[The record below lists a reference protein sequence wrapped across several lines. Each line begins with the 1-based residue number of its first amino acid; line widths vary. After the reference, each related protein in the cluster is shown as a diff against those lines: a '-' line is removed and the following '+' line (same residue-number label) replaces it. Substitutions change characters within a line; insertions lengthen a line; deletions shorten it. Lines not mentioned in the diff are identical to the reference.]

1 MHFLALPRRF
11 ADGGLCPGAA
21 MQYDGQIPGSNW
33 GQGPVPPAG
42 MSRSPV
48 SLRKKIA
55 DSPRVNRA
63 VEGLFAAYVRFAFR
77 TSRWTR
83 SGFEEMDACVRR
95 GEPVI
100 FVLWHQ
106 RLIMAP
112 YLFDTSLG
120 RICALTSAARA
131 GRLAGQ
137 ILVRLGFETIPM
149 SSHKRHVALSREVLR
164 RTRDGCS
171 IGIAAD
177 GPRGPAR
184 VSSTVPVVWARMTG
198 CRVFTVAFAEKKV
211 MALPTWDRQM
221 LPLPFSRGVLMCREW
236 TDVVPKKP
244 DDEQVETL
252 RQSLEASLDAITD
265 AADTAAGRRSEDP
278 KTLSD

>member
-1 MHFLALPRRF
+1 M
-11 ADGGLCPGAA
+11 
-21 MQYDGQIPGSNW
+21 
-33 GQGPVPPAG
+33 
-42 MSRSPV
+42 
-48 SLRKKIA
+48 SLRKRIA
-55 DSPRVNRA
+55 DSPRFNRSI
-63 VEGLFAAYVRFAFR
+63 ESMFAAYVRFAHR
-77 TSRWTR
+77 TSDWQR
-83 SGFEEMDACVRR
+83 SGFEEMDACVAR

-164 RTRDGCS
+164 RTNQGCS

-184 VSSTVPVVWARMTG
+184 ISSGVPITWARMTG
-198 CRVFTVAFAEKKV
+198 CRVFTVAFAQRKV
-211 MALPTWDRQM
+211 LKLPTWDKQM
-221 LPLPFSRGVLMCREW
+221 LPLPFSTGVLMCQEWRE
-236 TDVVPKKP
+236 TVPKKP
-244 DDEQVETL
+244 SDEEIETL
-252 RQSLEASLDAITD
+252 RKSLEASLDEITD
-265 AADTAAGRRSEDP
+265 KADRAAGRQVDRTKP
-278 KTLSD
+278 

>member
-1 MHFLALPRRF
+1 M
-11 ADGGLCPGAA
+11 
-21 MQYDGQIPGSNW
+21 
-33 GQGPVPPAG
+33 
-42 MSRSPV
+42 

-55 DSPRVNRA
+55 DSRWFNRGIEA
-63 VEGLFAAYVRFAFR
+63 LITGYVRFAHA
-77 TSRWTR
+77 TSQWERR
-83 SGFEEMDACVRR
+83 GFEAMDDCVRN

-112 YLFDTSLG
+112 FLFDTSLG
-120 RICALTSAARA
+120 RICALTSSARA

-137 ILVRLGFETIPM
+137 ILVRMGFDTIPM

-164 RTRDGCS
+164 LFNDGVS

-184 VSSTVPVVWARMTG
+184 ISSTVPLVWARMTG
-198 CRVFTVAFAEKKV
+198 ARVFTVAFAERRVLK
-211 MALPTWDRQM
+211 LPTWDQQM

-236 TDVVPKKP
+236 TETVPRKASDGETEALRLGIQAAL
-244 DDEQVETL
+244 DD
-252 RQSLEASLDAITD
+252 ITD
-265 AADTAAGRRSEDP
+265 AADAAVGR
-278 KTLSD
+278 

>member
-1 MHFLALPRRF
+1 M
-11 ADGGLCPGAA
+11 
-21 MQYDGQIPGSNW
+21 
-33 GQGPVPPAG
+33 
-42 MSRSPV
+42 

-55 DSPRVNRA
+55 DSAWFNNGA
-63 VEGLFAAYVRFAFR
+63 QSLITSYVRFAHR
-77 TSRWTR
+77 TSTWERT
-83 SGFEEMDACVRR
+83 GFEAMDECVRN

-137 ILVRLGFETIPM
+137 VLVRLGFDTIPM
-149 SSHKRHVALSREVLR
+149 SSHKRHVALSRDVLKLIKQG
-164 RTRDGCS
+164 TS

-184 VSSTVPVVWARMTG
+184 ESSTVPLVWARMTG
-198 CRVFTVAFAEKKV
+198 CRVFTVAFAEKRV
-211 MALPTWDRQM
+211 YRLPTWDQQM
-221 LPLPFSRGVLMCREW
+221 LPAPWSKGVLMCKEW
-236 TDVVPKKP
+236 TDPVPKRP
-244 DDEQVETL
+244 DDAEMERL
-252 RQSLEASLDAITD
+252 RLSLQASLDEITD
-265 AADTAAGRRSEDP
+265 TADAAVR
-278 KTLSD
+278 

>member
-1 MHFLALPRRF
+1 M
-11 ADGGLCPGAA
+11 
-21 MQYDGQIPGSNW
+21 
-33 GQGPVPPAG
+33 
-42 MSRSPV
+42 

-55 DSPRVNRA
+55 DSPRFNRMI
-63 VEGLFAAYVRFAFR
+63 EGLFARYVSFAFR
-77 TSRWTR
+77 TSRWQR
-83 SGFEEMDACVRR
+83 SGCEDMDAAVAS
-95 GEPVI
+95 GAPVI

-112 YLFDTSLG
+112 FIFDTSLG

-164 RTRDGCS
+164 RTKEGCS

-184 VSSTVPVVWARMTG
+184 VSSGVPITWARMTG
-198 CRVFTVAFAEKKV
+198 CRVFTVAFAERRVLK
-211 MALPTWDRQM
+211 MPTWDKQM
-221 LPLPFSRGVLMCREW
+221 LPLPFSRGVLICQEW
-236 TDVVPKKP
+236 TDPVPKKP
-244 DDEQVETL
+244 SEDEAEAL
-252 RQSLEASLDAITD
+252 RLSLQAALDEITD
-265 AADTAAGRRSEDP
+265 QADLAVGRPTEPR
-278 KTLSD
+278 

>member
-1 MHFLALPRRF
+1 M
-11 ADGGLCPGAA
+11 
-21 MQYDGQIPGSNW
+21 
-33 GQGPVPPAG
+33 
-42 MSRSPV
+42 
-48 SLRKKIA
+48 SLRKRIA
-55 DSPRVNRA
+55 DSPRFNRTI
-63 VEGLFAAYVRFAFR
+63 EGLFAAYVRFAYR
-77 TSRWTR
+77 TSRWQR
-83 SGFEEMDACVRR
+83 SGFEEMDACVKR

-164 RTRDGCS
+164 RTKEGCS

-184 VSSTVPVVWARMTG
+184 ISSGVPITWARMTG

-211 MALPTWDRQM
+211 LKLPTWDKQM
-221 LPLPFSRGVLMCREW
+221 LPLPFSRGVLICQEW
-236 TDVVPKKP
+236 QETVPKKP
-244 DDEQVETL
+244 TDDEAEAL
-252 RQSLEASLDAITD
+252 RQSLETSLDQITD
-265 AADTAAGRRSEDP
+265 KADQAAGRAPDP
-278 KTLSD
+278 IKSA

>member
-1 MHFLALPRRF
+1 MTGKNEGKCL
-11 ADGGLCPGAA
+11 
-21 MQYDGQIPGSNW
+21 
-33 GQGPVPPAG
+33 
-42 MSRSPV
+42 

-55 DSPRVNRA
+55 DSRRVNRA
-63 VEGLFAAYVRFAFR
+63 VEAFFAHYVSFAFR
-77 TSRWTR
+77 TSRWRR
-83 SGFEEMDACVRR
+83 SGFEEMDACVAR

-120 RICALTSAARA
+120 RICALTSASRA

-164 RTRDGCS
+164 RTKEGCS

-184 VSSTVPVVWARMTG
+184 ISSGVPITWARMTG
-198 CRVFTVAFAEKKV
+198 CRVFTVAFAERRVIK
-211 MALPTWDRQM
+211 LPTWDKQM
-221 LPLPFSRGVLMCREW
+221 LPLPFSRGVLICQEW
-236 TDVVPKKP
+236 RDEVPKKP
-244 DDEQVETL
+244 DDAKFEAL
-252 RQSLEASLDAITD
+252 RLSLEASLDEITD
-265 AADTAAGRRSEDP
+265 KADAEVGHSG
-278 KTLSD
+278 KNLKIQNN

>member
-1 MHFLALPRRF
+1 M
-11 ADGGLCPGAA
+11 
-21 MQYDGQIPGSNW
+21 
-33 GQGPVPPAG
+33 
-42 MSRSPV
+42 
-48 SLRKKIA
+48 SLRKRIA
-55 DSPRVNRA
+55 DSPRFNRTI
-63 VEGLFAAYVRFAFR
+63 EGLFAAYVRFAYR
-77 TSRWTR
+77 TSRWQR
-83 SGFEEMDACVRR
+83 SGFEEMDACVKR

-164 RTRDGCS
+164 RTKEGCS

-184 VSSTVPVVWARMTG
+184 ISSGVPITWARMTG

-211 MALPTWDRQM
+211 LKLPTWDKQM
-221 LPLPFSRGVLMCREW
+221 LPLPFSRGVLICQEW
-236 TDVVPKKP
+236 QETVPKKP
-244 DDEQVETL
+244 TDDEAEAL
-252 RQSLEASLDAITD
+252 RQSLEKALDQITD
-265 AADTAAGRRSEDP
+265 KADQAAGRAPDP
-278 KTLSD
+278 IKSA

>member
-1 MHFLALPRRF
+1 M
-11 ADGGLCPGAA
+11 
-21 MQYDGQIPGSNW
+21 
-33 GQGPVPPAG
+33 
-42 MSRSPV
+42 
-48 SLRKKIA
+48 SLRKRIA
-55 DSPRVNRA
+55 DSPRFNRTI
-63 VEGLFAAYVRFAFR
+63 EGLFAAYVRFAYR
-77 TSRWTR
+77 TSRWQR
-83 SGFEEMDACVRR
+83 SGFEEMDACVKR

-164 RTRDGCS
+164 RTKEGCS

-184 VSSTVPVVWARMTG
+184 ISSGVPITWARMTG

-211 MALPTWDRQM
+211 LKLPTWDKQM
-221 LPLPFSRGVLMCREW
+221 LPLPFSRGVLICQEW
-236 TDVVPKKP
+236 QETVPKKP
-244 DDEQVETL
+244 TDDEAEAL
-252 RQSLEASLDAITD
+252 RQSLEQALDQITD
-265 AADTAAGRRSEDP
+265 KADQAAERVPDP
-278 KTLSD
+278 IKSV

>member
-1 MHFLALPRRF
+1 M
-11 ADGGLCPGAA
+11 
-21 MQYDGQIPGSNW
+21 
-33 GQGPVPPAG
+33 
-42 MSRSPV
+42 

-55 DSPRVNRA
+55 NSQRANRA
-63 VEGLFAAYVRFAFR
+63 VEGLITAYVRFAFR
-77 TSRWTR
+77 TSRWSRT
-83 SGFEEMDACVRR
+83 GFEAMDDCVRN

-112 YLFDTSLG
+112 FLFDTSLG

-131 GRLAGQ
+131 GRMAGQ
-137 ILVRLGFETIPM
+137 ILVRMGFETIPM

-164 RTRDGCS
+164 RTRDGVS

-184 VSSTVPVVWARMTG
+184 ISSGVPITWARMTG

-211 MALPTWDRQM
+211 IKLPTWDRQM

-236 TDVVPKKP
+236 TDAVPKKP
-244 DDEQVETL
+244 NEAEAEAL
-252 RQSLEASLDAITD
+252 RQSLEAALDEITD
-265 AADTAAGRRSEDP
+265 KADRAAGRDLDGT
-278 KTLSD
+278 KAG

>member
-1 MHFLALPRRF
+1 M
-11 ADGGLCPGAA
+11 
-21 MQYDGQIPGSNW
+21 
-33 GQGPVPPAG
+33 
-42 MSRSPV
+42 
-48 SLRKKIA
+48 SLRKRIA
-55 DSPRVNRA
+55 DSPRFNRTI
-63 VEGLFAAYVRFAFR
+63 EGLFAAYVRFAYR
-77 TSRWTR
+77 TSRWQR
-83 SGFEEMDACVRR
+83 SGFEEMDACVKR

-164 RTRDGCS
+164 RTKEGCS

-184 VSSTVPVVWARMTG
+184 ISSGVPITWARMTG

-211 MALPTWDRQM
+211 LKLPTWDKQM
-221 LPLPFSRGVLMCREW
+221 LPLPFSRGVLICQEW
-236 TDVVPKKP
+236 QETVPKKP
-244 DDEQVETL
+244 TDDEAEAL
-252 RQSLEASLDAITD
+252 RQSLERALDQITD
-265 AADTAAGRRSEDP
+265 KADQAAGRAPDP
-278 KTLSD
+278 IKPA

>member
-1 MHFLALPRRF
+1 M
-11 ADGGLCPGAA
+11 
-21 MQYDGQIPGSNW
+21 
-33 GQGPVPPAG
+33 
-42 MSRSPV
+42 

-55 DSPRVNRA
+55 DNPRFNRFF
-63 VEGLFAAYVRFAFR
+63 EGLFAAYVSFAYR
-77 TSRWTR
+77 NSRWQRT
-83 SGFEEMDACVRR
+83 GFEEMDAAVSR

-164 RTRDGCS
+164 RTREGCS

-184 VSSTVPVVWARMTG
+184 ISSGVPITWARMTG
-198 CRVFTVAFAEKKV
+198 CRVFTVAFAERRVLK
-211 MALPTWDRQM
+211 MPTWDKQM
-221 LPLPFSRGVLMCREW
+221 LPMPFSRGVLICQEW
-236 TDVVPKKP
+236 TDPVPKKP
-244 DDEQVETL
+244 NENEAEALRLSLQSALNEITSQADEAV
-252 RQSLEASLDAITD
+252 
-265 AADTAAGRRSEDP
+265 GRTMDR
-278 KTLSD
+278 

>member
-1 MHFLALPRRF
+1 M
-11 ADGGLCPGAA
+11 
-21 MQYDGQIPGSNW
+21 
-33 GQGPVPPAG
+33 
-42 MSRSPV
+42 
-48 SLRKKIA
+48 SLRKRIA
-55 DSPRVNRA
+55 DSPRFNRTI
-63 VEGLFAAYVRFAFR
+63 EGLFAAYVRFAYR
-77 TSRWTR
+77 TSRWQR
-83 SGFEEMDACVRR
+83 SGFEEMDACVKR

-164 RTRDGCS
+164 RTKEGCS

-184 VSSTVPVVWARMTG
+184 ISSGVPITWARMTG

-211 MALPTWDRQM
+211 LKLPTWDKQM
-221 LPLPFSRGVLMCREW
+221 LPLPFSRGVLICQEW
-236 TDVVPKKP
+236 QETVPKKP
-244 DDEQVETL
+244 TDDEAEAL
-252 RQSLEASLDAITD
+252 RQSLEQALDQITD
-265 AADTAAGRRSEDP
+265 KADQAAERVPDP
-278 KTLSD
+278 IKSA

>member
-1 MHFLALPRRF
+1 MPRSGLRAAGF
-11 ADGGLCPGAA
+11 ARAGPCAKTGRKRAA
-21 MQYDGQIPGSNW
+21 Q
-33 GQGPVPPAG
+33 PAN
-42 MSRSPV
+42 SLETSLKTV
-48 SLRKKIA
+48 SLRKKFA
-55 DSPRVNRA
+55 DSPRVNSA
-63 VEGLFAAYVRFAFR
+63 IEALFASYVRFAFR

-83 SGFEEMDACVRR
+83 SGFEEMDNCVRR

-164 RTRDGCS
+164 RTREGCS

-198 CRVFTVAFAEKKV
+198 CRVFTVAFAERKV
-211 MALPTWDRQM
+211 IKLPTWDQQM

-236 TDVVPKKP
+236 TDEVPKKP
-244 DDEQVETL
+244 SDEQVEAL
-252 RQSLEASLDAITD
+252 RLSLESSLDSITD
-265 AADTAAGRRSEDP
+265 AADAAV
-278 KTLSD
+278 KTRKH

>member
-1 MHFLALPRRF
+1 M
-11 ADGGLCPGAA
+11 
-21 MQYDGQIPGSNW
+21 
-33 GQGPVPPAG
+33 
-42 MSRSPV
+42 
-48 SLRKKIA
+48 SLRKKLA
-55 DSPRVNRA
+55 DSPRLNRA
-63 VEGLFAAYVRFAFR
+63 IEGLLAAYVRFAYR

-120 RICALTSAARA
+120 RICALTSSARA

-164 RTRDGCS
+164 RTKEGCS

-198 CRVFTVAFAEKKV
+198 CRVFTVAFSERHV
-211 MALPTWDRQM
+211 IEMPTWDRQM
-221 LPLPFSRGVLMCREW
+221 LPLPFSKGTLMCQEW
-236 TDVVPKKP
+236 TDTVPKKP
-244 DDEQVETL
+244 SEEEVETL
-252 RQSLEASLDAITD
+252 RQSLEASLDAVTD
-265 AADTAAGRRSEDP
+265 AADAAAGRP
-278 KTLSD
+278 

>member
-1 MHFLALPRRF
+1 MR
-11 ADGGLCPGAA
+11 
-21 MQYDGQIPGSNW
+21 
-33 GQGPVPPAG
+33 
-42 MSRSPV
+42 
-48 SLRKKIA
+48 LRKKIA
-55 DSPRVNRA
+55 DSPRVNRFI
-63 VEGLFAAYVRFAFR
+63 EGLFAGYVSFAHRSSHWKR
-77 TSRWTR
+77 T
-83 SGFEEMDACVRR
+83 GFEEMDAAVSQ

-164 RTRDGCS
+164 RTREGCS

-184 VSSTVPVVWARMTG
+184 ISSGVPITWARMTG
-198 CRVFTVAFAEKKV
+198 CRVFTVAFAEHRVLK
-211 MALPTWDRQM
+211 MPTWDKQM
-221 LPLPFSRGVLMCREW
+221 LPMPFSRGVLICQEW
-236 TDVVPKKP
+236 TDPVPKRP
-244 DDEQVETL
+244 NEEEAEALRLSLQSALNEITNQADEAV
-252 RQSLEASLDAITD
+252 
-265 AADTAAGRRSEDP
+265 GRTIDR
-278 KTLSD
+278 

>member
-1 MHFLALPRRF
+1 M
-11 ADGGLCPGAA
+11 
-21 MQYDGQIPGSNW
+21 
-33 GQGPVPPAG
+33 
-42 MSRSPV
+42 

-55 DSPRVNRA
+55 DSAWFNNG
-63 VEGLFAAYVRFAFR
+63 VESLITAYVRFAYR
-77 TSRWTR
+77 TSRWER
-83 SGFEEMDACVRR
+83 SGFETMDDCVRR

-164 RTRDGCS
+164 RTREGCS

-184 VSSTVPVVWARMTG
+184 VSSTVPIVWARMTG
-198 CRVFTVAFAEKKV
+198 CRVFTVAFAEKRV
-211 MALPTWDRQM
+211 IRLPTWDKQM
-221 LPLPFSRGVLMCREW
+221 LPMPFSRGVLICQEW
-236 TDVVPKKP
+236 TGEVPKKP
-244 DDEQVETL
+244 TDEEAEAL
-252 RQSLEASLDAITD
+252 RLDLQNALDQITD
-265 AADTAAGRRSEDP
+265 QADAAVTSQ
-278 KTLSD
+278 SS

>member
-1 MHFLALPRRF
+1 
-11 ADGGLCPGAA
+11 
-21 MQYDGQIPGSNW
+21 
-33 GQGPVPPAG
+33 
-42 MSRSPV
+42 
-48 SLRKKIA
+48 
-55 DSPRVNRA
+55 
-63 VEGLFAAYVRFAFR
+63 
-77 TSRWTR
+77 
-83 SGFEEMDACVRR
+83 MDDCVRN

-137 ILVRLGFETIPM
+137 ILVRLGFDTIPM

-164 RTRDGCS
+164 LINQGTS

-184 VSSTVPVVWARMTG
+184 ISSTVPLVWARLTG
-198 CRVFTVAFAEKKV
+198 CRVFTVAFAEKRV
-211 MALPTWDRQM
+211 FRLPTWDEQM
-221 LPLPFSRGVLMCREW
+221 LPAPWSQGVLICREW
-236 TDVVPKKP
+236 NGTVPKRP
-244 DDEQVETL
+244 DDTELETL
-252 RQSLEASLDAITD
+252 RLDLQDALNRITD
-265 AADTAAGRRSEDP
+265 EADEMVR
-278 KTLSD
+278 

>member
-1 MHFLALPRRF
+1 M
-11 ADGGLCPGAA
+11 
-21 MQYDGQIPGSNW
+21 
-33 GQGPVPPAG
+33 
-42 MSRSPV
+42 

-55 DSPRVNRA
+55 DSPRVNRM
-63 VEGLFAAYVRFAFR
+63 VEALFASYVSFAYRS
-77 TSRWTR
+77 SRWQR
-83 SGFEEMDACVRR
+83 SGFEEMDAAVAR

-137 ILVRLGFETIPM
+137 ILVRLGFETIPI

-164 RTRDGCS
+164 RTKEGCS

-184 VSSTVPVVWARMTG
+184 VSSGVPITWARMTG
-198 CRVFTVAFAEKKV
+198 CRVFTVAFAERRV
-211 MALPTWDRQM
+211 LRMPTWDKQM
-221 LPLPFSRGVLMCREW
+221 LPLPFSRGVLICQEW
-236 TDVVPKKP
+236 TNPVPKKP
-244 DDEQVETL
+244 TEDEAEAL
-252 RQSLEASLDAITD
+252 RLSLQASLDEITD
-265 AADTAAGRRSEDP
+265 RADRAVGRAPTGQSK
-278 KTLSD
+278 KTRG

>member
-1 MHFLALPRRF
+1 MTEQRIQKKEPR
-11 ADGGLCPGAA
+11 
-21 MQYDGQIPGSNW
+21 
-33 GQGPVPPAG
+33 
-42 MSRSPV
+42 V

-55 DSPRVNRA
+55 DSPKVNRA
-63 VEGLFAAYVRFAFR
+63 VEALLAGYVRFAYR
-77 TSRWTR
+77 TSRWER
-83 SGFEEMDACVRR
+83 RGFEEMDACVAS

-164 RTRDGCS
+164 RTKEGCS

-184 VSSTVPVVWARMTG
+184 VSSGVPITWARMTG
-198 CRVFTVAFAEKKV
+198 CRVFTVAFAERKV
-211 MALPTWDRQM
+211 IKLPTWDRQM
-221 LPLPFSRGVLMCREW
+221 LPLPFSRGVLLCQEW
-236 TDVVPKKP
+236 TEEVPKKP
-244 DDEQVETL
+244 SDEQAEKL
-252 RQSLEASLDAITD
+252 RLRLEASLDEITD
-265 AADTAAGRRSEDP
+265 RADAAVERDGQSQKNQAS
-278 KTLSD
+278 

>member
-1 MHFLALPRRF
+1 M
-11 ADGGLCPGAA
+11 
-21 MQYDGQIPGSNW
+21 
-33 GQGPVPPAG
+33 
-42 MSRSPV
+42 
-48 SLRKKIA
+48 SLRKRIA
-55 DSPRVNRA
+55 DSPRFNRTI
-63 VEGLFAAYVRFAFR
+63 EGLFAAYVRFAYR
-77 TSRWTR
+77 TSRWQR
-83 SGFEEMDACVRR
+83 SGFEEMDAYVKR

-164 RTRDGCS
+164 RTKEGCS

-184 VSSTVPVVWARMTG
+184 ISSGVPITWARMTG

-211 MALPTWDRQM
+211 LKLPTWDKQM
-221 LPLPFSRGVLMCREW
+221 LPLPFSRGVLICQEW
-236 TDVVPKKP
+236 QETVPKKP
-244 DDEQVETL
+244 TDDEAEAL
-252 RQSLEASLDAITD
+252 RQSLEKALDQITD
-265 AADTAAGRRSEDP
+265 KADQAAGRAPDP
-278 KTLSD
+278 IKSA

>member
-1 MHFLALPRRF
+1 M
-11 ADGGLCPGAA
+11 
-21 MQYDGQIPGSNW
+21 
-33 GQGPVPPAG
+33 
-42 MSRSPV
+42 

-55 DSPRVNRA
+55 DSPRVNRF
-63 VEGLFAAYVRFAFR
+63 VEGLFARYVSFAYR
-77 TSRWTR
+77 TSRWRR
-83 SGFEEMDACVRR
+83 SGFEEMDACVTR

-164 RTRDGCS
+164 RTKEGCS

-184 VSSTVPVVWARMTG
+184 VSSGVPITWARMTG
-198 CRVFTVAFAEKKV
+198 CRVFTVAFAERRV
-211 MALPTWDRQM
+211 MKLPTWDQQM

-236 TDVVPKKP
+236 TDEVPKKP
-244 DDEQVETL
+244 DEAEFEALRLSLQNALDE
-252 RQSLEASLDAITD
+252 ITD
-265 AADTAAGRRSEDP
+265 KADAAVDRKGEKIKAKNT
-278 KTLSD
+278 

>member
-1 MHFLALPRRF
+1 
-11 ADGGLCPGAA
+11 
-21 MQYDGQIPGSNW
+21 
-33 GQGPVPPAG
+33 

-55 DSPRVNRA
+55 DSPKVNRA
-63 VEGLFAAYVRFAFR
+63 IEGLFAAYVRFAFR

-83 SGFEEMDACVRR
+83 TGFEEMDACVRR

-164 RTRDGCS
+164 RTREGCS

-211 MALPTWDRQM
+211 MKLPTWDQQM

-236 TDVVPKKP
+236 TDEVPKKP
-244 DDEQVETL
+244 SDEQVEGL

-265 AADTAAGRRSEDP
+265 AADAAAGRCSEDP
-278 KTLSD
+278 KTQAG

>member
-1 MHFLALPRRF
+1 
-11 ADGGLCPGAA
+11 
-21 MQYDGQIPGSNW
+21 
-33 GQGPVPPAG
+33 
-42 MSRSPV
+42 V

-55 DSPRVNRA
+55 DSAWFNNS
-63 VEGLFAAYVRFAFR
+63 VEGLITSYVRFAHR
-77 TSRWTR
+77 TSRWER
-83 SGFEEMDACVRR
+83 SGFEAMDDCVRN

-137 ILVRLGFETIPM
+137 ILVRLGFDTIPM

-164 RTRDGCS
+164 LINQGTS

-184 VSSTVPVVWARMTG
+184 ISSTVPLVWARLTG
-198 CRVFTVAFAEKKV
+198 CRVFTVAFAEKRV
-211 MALPTWDRQM
+211 FRLPTWDEQM
-221 LPLPFSRGVLMCREW
+221 LPAPWSRGVLICREW
-236 TDVVPKKP
+236 NGTVPKRP
-244 DDEQVETL
+244 DDTELETL
-252 RQSLEASLDAITD
+252 RLDLQDALNRITD
-265 AADTAAGRRSEDP
+265 EADEMVR
-278 KTLSD
+278 

>member
-1 MHFLALPRRF
+1 M
-11 ADGGLCPGAA
+11 
-21 MQYDGQIPGSNW
+21 
-33 GQGPVPPAG
+33 
-42 MSRSPV
+42 
-48 SLRKKIA
+48 SLRKRIA
-55 DSPRVNRA
+55 DSPRFNRTI
-63 VEGLFAAYVRFAFR
+63 EGLFAAYVRFAYR
-77 TSRWTR
+77 TSRWQR
-83 SGFEEMDACVRR
+83 SGFEEMDACVKR

-164 RTRDGCS
+164 RTKEGCS

-184 VSSTVPVVWARMTG
+184 ISSGVPITWARMTG

-211 MALPTWDRQM
+211 LKLPTWDKQM
-221 LPLPFSRGVLMCREW
+221 LPLPFSRGVLTCQEW
-236 TDVVPKKP
+236 QETVPKKP
-244 DDEQVETL
+244 TDDEAEAL
-252 RQSLEASLDAITD
+252 RQSLEKALDQITD
-265 AADTAAGRRSEDP
+265 KADQAAGRAPDP
-278 KTLSD
+278 IKSA

>member
-1 MHFLALPRRF
+1 M
-11 ADGGLCPGAA
+11 
-21 MQYDGQIPGSNW
+21 
-33 GQGPVPPAG
+33 
-42 MSRSPV
+42 
-48 SLRKKIA
+48 SLRKRIA
-55 DSPRVNRA
+55 DSPRFNRSIEA
-63 VEGLFAAYVRFAFR
+63 LFASYVRFAYR
-77 TSRWTR
+77 TSRWQR
-83 SGFEEMDACVRR
+83 SGFEEMDACVAR

-164 RTRDGCS
+164 RTKEGCS

-184 VSSTVPVVWARMTG
+184 ISSGVPITWARMTD
-198 CRVFTVAFAEKKV
+198 CRVFTVAFAERRVLK
-211 MALPTWDRQM
+211 LPTWDRQM
-221 LPLPFSRGVLMCREW
+221 LPLPFSRGVLICQEW
-236 TDVVPKKP
+236 QEVVPKKP
-244 DDEQVETL
+244 TDDEAESL
-252 RQSLEASLDAITD
+252 RQSLEASLDEITD
-265 AADTAAGRRSEDP
+265 RADRAVGRELDP
-278 KTLSD
+278 IKR

>member
-1 MHFLALPRRF
+1 M
-11 ADGGLCPGAA
+11 
-21 MQYDGQIPGSNW
+21 
-33 GQGPVPPAG
+33 
-42 MSRSPV
+42 
-48 SLRKKIA
+48 SLRKRIA
-55 DSPRVNRA
+55 DSPRFNRTIEA
-63 VEGLFAAYVRFAFR
+63 MFAAYVRFAHR
-77 TSRWTR
+77 TSRWER
-83 SGFEEMDACVRR
+83 SGFEEMDACVTR

-149 SSHKRHVALSREVLR
+149 ASYQRHVALSREVVR
-164 RTRDGCS
+164 RTKEGCS

-184 VSSTVPVVWARMTG
+184 ISSTVPIVWARMTG

-211 MALPTWDRQM
+211 MKLPTWDKQM
-221 LPLPFSRGVLMCREW
+221 LPLPFSSGVLMCQEW
-236 TDVVPKKP
+236 TETVPKRP
-244 DDEQVETL
+244 SDEEAEAL
-252 RQSLEASLDAITD
+252 RQSLEASLDEITD
-265 AADTAAGRRSEDP
+265 KADRAAGRTPEPIHKHR
-278 KTLSD
+278 

>member
-1 MHFLALPRRF
+1 MTGQRIQKKEPR
-11 ADGGLCPGAA
+11 
-21 MQYDGQIPGSNW
+21 
-33 GQGPVPPAG
+33 
-42 MSRSPV
+42 V

-55 DSPRVNRA
+55 DSPKVNRA
-63 VEGLFAAYVRFAFR
+63 VEALLAGYVRFAYR
-77 TSRWTR
+77 TSRWER
-83 SGFEEMDACVRR
+83 RGFEEMDACVAS

-164 RTRDGCS
+164 RTKEGCS

-184 VSSTVPVVWARMTG
+184 ISSGVPITWARMTG
-198 CRVFTVAFAEKKV
+198 CRVFTVAFAERKV
-211 MALPTWDRQM
+211 IKLPTWDQQM
-221 LPLPFSRGVLMCREW
+221 LPLPFSHGVLLCQEW
-236 TDVVPKKP
+236 TDEVPKKP
-244 DDEQVETL
+244 TDEQVETL
-252 RQSLEASLDAITD
+252 RLSLQASLDAITN
-265 AADTAAGRRSEDP
+265 AADTAVGRDGEGQKNPAG
-278 KTLSD
+278 

>member
-1 MHFLALPRRF
+1 M
-11 ADGGLCPGAA
+11 
-21 MQYDGQIPGSNW
+21 
-33 GQGPVPPAG
+33 
-42 MSRSPV
+42 
-48 SLRKKIA
+48 SLRKRIA
-55 DSPRVNRA
+55 DSPRFNRTI
-63 VEGLFAAYVRFAFR
+63 EGLFAAYVRFAYR
-77 TSRWTR
+77 SSRWQR
-83 SGFEEMDACVRR
+83 SGFEEMDACVKR

-164 RTRDGCS
+164 RTKEGCS

-184 VSSTVPVVWARMTG
+184 ISSGVPITWARMTG

-211 MALPTWDRQM
+211 LKLPTWDKQM
-221 LPLPFSRGVLMCREW
+221 LPLPFSRGVLICQEW
-236 TDVVPKKP
+236 QETVPKKP
-244 DDEQVETL
+244 TDDEAEAL
-252 RQSLEASLDAITD
+252 RQSLEQALDQITD
-265 AADTAAGRRSEDP
+265 KADQAAERVPDP
-278 KTLSD
+278 IKSA

>member
-1 MHFLALPRRF
+1 MT
-11 ADGGLCPGAA
+11 
-21 MQYDGQIPGSNW
+21 
-33 GQGPVPPAG
+33 GPTDL
-42 MSRSPV
+42 SWEREIPV

-55 DSPRVNRA
+55 DSPKVNRA
-63 VEGLFAAYVRFAFR
+63 VEALLAGYVQFAFR

-83 SGFEEMDACVRR
+83 TGFEEMDACVRR

-164 RTRDGCS
+164 RTKEGCS

-184 VSSTVPVVWARMTG
+184 ISSGVPITWARMTG
-198 CRVFTVAFAEKKV
+198 CRVFTVAFAERRV
-211 MALPTWDRQM
+211 LRLPTWDKQM

-236 TDVVPKKP
+236 TDEVPKKP
-244 DDEQVETL
+244 SDEDFELL
-252 RQSLEASLDAITD
+252 RQSIETSLDDITD
-265 AADTAAGRRSEDP
+265 TADRAVGQPLRT
-278 KTLSD
+278 